1 MIWRVFIKTTAIL
14 PGVWFCYIRGQFG
27 FIIDLWRQYWVR
39 VCTYHTRGVKFFPGV
54 ISSFME
60 GFVCCST
67 SHWGVKFFP
76 VVIRSGMEGVFLS
89 RMSLWSRQLYC
100 AHHTPWCVKVHRCGH
115 RRLEDYPVCIALY
128 FQGVTILTGVSD
140 WFCGFI
146 RIKRFSHR
154 VDDSVCWLQEFWG
167 CLVGNCFSHV
177 LFSCFLFVLIF
188 NNLAILWLYMLDFLS
203 PLSKTCDSLVSVL
216 ELLFWTLLVQQN
228 LRPVWFE
235 KSFLVFIFYFYI

>member
-39 VCTYHTRGVKFFPGV
+39 VCTYHTRGVKFSPGV

-76 VVIRSGMEGVFLS
+76 VVIRSGMEGVFFS

-128 FQGVTILTGVSD
+128 FQGVTILTGVSTTGFVASSESKD
-140 WFCGFI
+140 FLIGWMIQCVGFKNFEDVWLVIALVMYSLVAFCLFLSLTIWLFCGFI
-146 RIKRFSHR
+146 
-154 VDDSVCWLQEFWG
+154 CWTSWVHSAKLVILLYLFWSCYFG
-167 CLVGNCFSHV
+167 HS
-177 LFSCFLFVLIF
+177 LFS
-188 NNLAILWLYMLDFLS
+188 
-203 PLSKTCDSLVSVL
+203 KT
-216 ELLFWTLLVQQN
+216 
-228 LRPVWFE
+228 
-235 KSFLVFIFYFYI
+235 